1 MEKDNK
7 KLGLFLLIALGVG
20 SMIGGGI
27 FNSPTDLIGKANPMA
42 AVIAWLVGGLGVGF
56 LALVFQ
62 MLANNKPELT
72 GGIFMY
78 AKVGFGDLTGF
89 FSAWGYW
96 ISAWLGNVAFFILL
110 IKTLNSLVGTM
121 NSYISFI
128 IASILLWVVHYLQT
142 RGTKKAGVV
151 NAIAT
156 VAKIIPLLLVV
167 IFGLA
172 IFKSGTFNVENWKTV
187 LASTGDAT
195 TVFSQVK
202 GAMGT
207 ILWCFIGIEAA
218 TVMSTR
224 AKSQKDVGKG
234 TIISLVAT
242 LLIYMFVSIS
252 AMGAVSA
259 KELAGADTPLATVL
273 QGTAIGSAGAVIVK
287 LGIIISLTGALISWI
302 MLTAEIPFVAAKG
315 GTMPVWFG
323 KENSNGAPVNSLLA
337 TNLITQVF
345 LLSILLPVL
354 QTAYNNMYTIAT
366 TTVLIPYLL
375 SGMYALKVSINEG
388 LSAKNKII
396 STLAC
401 VYAIY
406 VIYAVGIKY
415 LGEALILYGIGVFAY
430 YKAKKEKNEEISGGE
445 KAAMGVMA
453 LLAIM
458 ILVLLATGKMSL

>member
-1 MEKDNK
+1 MENQNK
-7 KLGLFLLIALGVG
+7 KLGLFLLVGLGVG

-27 FNSPTDLIGKANPMA
+27 FNSPTDLISKANPLTTMLA
-42 AVIAWLVGGLGVGF
+42 WVIGGLGVAF

-78 AKVGFGDLTGF
+78 AREGFGNLTGF

-110 IKTLNSLVGTM
+110 IKTLNSLVGTI
-121 NSYISFI
+121 NPYVSFL
-128 IASILLWVVHYLQT
+128 IASALLWIIHSIQT
-142 RGTKKAGVV
+142 RGTKKAGIV

-156 VAKIIPLLLVV
+156 VAKIIPLLLVIV
-167 IFGLA
+167 FGLA
-172 IFKSGTFNVENWKTV
+172 IFKSGTFNVENWKIT
-187 LASTGDAT
+187 LAATGDPT

-207 ILWCFIGIEAA
+207 ILWCFIGIEAS
-218 TVMSTR
+218 TVMSAR
-224 AKSQKDVGKG
+224 ATSQKEVGKG
-234 TIISLVAT
+234 TILSLIIT
-242 LLIYMFVSIS
+242 LFIYMMVSVS
-252 AMGAVSA
+252 AMGAVPA
-259 KELAGADTPLATVL
+259 KELAGAETPLATVL
-273 QGTAIGSAGAVIVK
+273 QGTAIGTAGAVIVK

-315 GTMPVWFG
+315 GAMPEWFG

-337 TNLITQVF
+337 TNIITQIF
-345 LLSILLPVL
+345 LLSILMPVL

-375 SGMYALKVSINEG
+375 SAMFAFKVAVTEG
-388 LSAKNKII
+388 LTAKDKII
-396 STLAC
+396 SILAC
-401 VYAIY
+401 IYAVY

-415 LGEALILYGIGVFAY
+415 VIEALILYAIGIFVY
-430 YKAKKEKNEEISGGE
+430 YKAKNEKKESITSRE
-445 KAAMGVMA
+445 KCALIIIAILAVIIIM
-453 LLAIM
+453 LLA
-458 ILVLLATGKMSL
+458 AGKMSL